1 MNIKTIGAV
10 ILALACHACASKV
23 TDAPVEPVAEAQP
36 QLSIL
41 ELMNTIIVPATNT
54 LWGIDE
60 PQTDEEWQAFMSV
73 ADETIA
79 AFEQT
84 RNGGSGPQD
93 ADWAADPRW
102 AAYANEAIS
111 AGEQFKVAI
120 QAQDMEA
127 IWTAGDALL
136 APCTACHNDF
146 NPAVIAE

>member
-73 ADETIA
+73 ADEMIA

-84 RNGGSGPQD
+84 RNGGVYRKHKSHIGITSK
-93 ADWAADPRW
+93 
-102 AAYANEAIS
+102 Y
-111 AGEQFKVAI
+111 
-120 QAQDMEA
+120 
-127 IWTAGDALL
+127 
-136 APCTACHNDF
+136 
-146 NPAVIAE
+146 